1 MLDYYKNGVKKC
13 SVWTYCGV
21 VQTPHFSSRGD
32 IQPKETR
39 HMSEWQLSG
48 DTPTAYA
55 LRHVYRAAMDGPR
68 LRTDACFCLS
78 KYAGDIAVRQY
89 LTLTAGG

>member
-1 MLDYYKNGVKKC
+1 
-13 SVWTYCGV
+13 
-21 VQTPHFSSRGD
+21 
-32 IQPKETR
+32 
-39 HMSEWQLSG
+39 MSEWQLSG